1 MTGMADASG
10 RHGAQQAVHNEI
22 SGGVFFHEVIQGQVV
37 NVHLP
42 EKIVPALSGMP
53 PASSTFTGRER
64 EVADLLQALDPG
76 AHQQR
81 GLVTAV
87 AGLAG
92 IGKTELV
99 VQAATRALQVDR
111 WFPGG
116 VLFVDMFGYDPERRL
131 PPERALD
138 GLLRALG
145 IPSEHIPPDLQD
157 RSRLYRSVL
166 AAFAKAG
173 RRVLMVIDNVSTA
186 EQARPLLPSDG
197 ITACLITSRHTLDLD
212 ARLHDLGVL
221 DEHASVELLGQ
232 ALQHARGPDDTR
244 VQDTPEDAAAVA
256 ALCAGLPLALR
267 IAAALLADSPARP
280 LSSLRQALEAAHTR
294 LQRLRHED
302 RAVRA
307 AFDLSYQRLDHEH
320 ALLLRLLPLN
330 PGPDISTEATARLT
344 QADLPTTEELLQHLA
359 RAHLIE
365 PGNTWGRW
373 RLHDLVRL
381 YADELGRADGDDDR
395 DAAVN
400 RLRSHYQN
408 TAASAD
414 SHLDADGRGSP
425 RFADAVQALAWLDAE
440 HRNLVAIATDA
451 GSAGDP
457 LLGIGLALS
466 LARFLDRRRYF
477 DDWIGVTCSALEHVT
492 RIQQFIDNRA
502 RSADHTPQHEAG
514 AMSSDGFEHARSIVE
529 LNRAMLLGNLGT
541 ALSGARRFEEAVETC
556 GQCRAAARHLGD
568 RRREGMALDTLGT
581 ALVQT
586 GRFDEAIDA
595 HTSALDCFEQAGA
608 PAGRILASL
617 GAALAQA
624 GRIEEALNTLLRAG
638 AALQQAGDR
647 QGEAMAL
654 GHVGGLF
661 SDLGM
666 YEQAVE
672 AQQADLGICQ
682 EIGDRYGECQ
692 ALGNLGRS
700 LTRLGRPEQAI
711 DAHRRE
717 LALSHE
723 VGTPYDEGQ
732 ALFGLGV
739 ALLEADQFDE
749 AADIYRTC
757 IPLLEEHGSRG
768 QAGEALNNLGG
779 ALQGLNSF
787 EPAIDA
793 HTRAAEILREVGN
806 QGEEG
811 RALHNLARAL
821 ACAGK
826 QQQALGVYSRAASLL
841 ASSAGS
847 RTARWSTPK

>member
-1 MTGMADASG
+1 M
-10 RHGAQQAVHNEI
+10 HNEI
-22 SGGVFFHEVIQGQVV
+22 GGGVFFHEVIQGQVV

-42 EKIVPALSGMP
+42 ERVVPALSGMP
-53 PASSTFTGRER
+53 PASSTFTGRED
-64 EVADLLQALDPG
+64 EVADLLQVLDPG
-76 AHQQR
+76 ARRQR
-81 GLVTAV
+81 VLVTAV
-87 AGLAG
+87 VGLAG

-99 VQAATRALQVDR
+99 VQAATRAVRADG

-157 RSRLYRSVL
+157 RSRLYRSAL
-166 AAFAKAG
+166 AAFAAAG
-173 RRVLMVIDNVSTA
+173 RRVLTVIDNVSTA
-186 EQARPLLPSDG
+186 EQVRPLLPSDG

-232 ALQHARGPDDTR
+232 ALQHARGADDTR
-244 VQDTPEDAAAVA
+244 VQDAPEDAAAVA

-267 IAAALLADSPARP
+267 IATALLADSPARP
-280 LSSLRQALEAAHTR
+280 VSSLRQALEAAHTR

-307 AFDLSYQRLDHEH
+307 AFDLSYQRLDRDH

-330 PGPDISTEATARLT
+330 PGPDISTEATAQLAR
-344 QADLPTTEELLQHLA
+344 ADHVTTEELLQHLA

-381 YADELGRADGDDDR
+381 YADELGRADGDDAR
-395 DAAVN
+395 DAAVT
-400 RLRSHYQN
+400 RLRGHYQN
-408 TAASAD
+408 TAAAAD
-414 SHLDADGRGSP
+414 SHLDTDGRGSP
-425 RFADAVQALAWLDAE
+425 RFTDSTQALAWLDAE

-451 GSAGDP
+451 RSADDP
-457 LLGIGLALS
+457 LLAIGLALS

-477 DDWIGVTCSALEHVT
+477 DDWIGVTCSALKHVT
-492 RIQQFIDNRA
+492 RIQQFIENRA
-502 RSADHTPQHEAG
+502 RSADQTSGHEAG
-514 AMSSDGFEHARSIVE
+514 AMRPDGFEHARSVVE
-529 LNRAMLLGNLGT
+529 LNRAMLLGNLAN
-541 ALSGARRFEEAVETC
+541 ALSGARRFEEAIETC
-556 GQCRAAARHLGD
+556 GQCRAAARQLGD
-568 RRREGMALDTLGT
+568 LRREGMALDILGT
-581 ALVQT
+581 ALTQT
-586 GRFDEAIDA
+586 GRFDEAVDA
-595 HTSALDCFEQAGA
+595 HTRALECFEQVGA

-617 GAALAQA
+617 GAALAHA
-624 GRIEEALNTLLRAG
+624 GRAEEALNTLLRAG

-647 QGEAMAL
+647 QGEATAL

-661 SDLGM
+661 SDLGL
-666 YEQAVE
+666 YEQAAE
-672 AQQADLGICQ
+672 AQQADLQICQ

-700 LTRLGRPEQAI
+700 LTLLGRPEQAI

-717 LALSHE
+717 LALSQE

-739 ALLEADQFDE
+739 ALLEAGQFSE

-757 IPLLEEHGSRG
+757 VPLLEEHGSRG
-768 QAGEALNNLGG
+768 QVGEALNNLGG
-779 ALQGLNSF
+779 ALQSLNSF

-793 HTRAAEILREVGN
+793 HTRAAEMLREAGN
-806 QGEEG
+806 QREEG
-811 RALHNLARAL
+811 RALYNLARAL
-821 ACAGK
+821 ACAGR
-826 QQQALGVYSRAASLL
+826 QQQALDVYSRAAALL
-841 ASSAGS
+841 PDAV
-847 RTARWSTPK
+847 